1 MDIETIKYFEIV
13 ERCKSDIKE
22 LLPDL
27 PKQDTC
33 EAWESFLDEMETI
46 RDDSH
51 CHANEAVQHW
61 DWSIYNHFG
70 IKILY
75 GLPLEIE
82 RQAEQ
87 EFFDAW
93 GSEPIDSLNDAF
105 DMASRIAGFALEI
118 IFRETL
124 EEVVSELVELA
135 ETQLENMGP
144 CYLETGGA

>member
-1 MDIETIKYFEIV
+1 MDIETVKYRDIV
-13 ERCKSDIKE
+13 ERCKGDIAEILPAMPKE
-22 LLPDL
+22 N
-27 PKQDTC
+27 TY
-33 EAWESFLDEMETI
+33 EAWERFRDDLETM

-51 CHANEAVQHW
+51 CHASECVQHW
-61 DWSIYNHFG
+61 EWAIYTHYG

-75 GLPLEIE
+75 GLPMEIE

-87 EFFDAW
+87 EFFDCM
-93 GSEPIDSLNDAF
+93 GSEPIDSLLDAF

-124 EEVVSELVELA
+124 GEVVQELIELA